1 MHILCTVQAQIQSQP
16 VPRPVAT
23 GKSPAPAPNRVR
35 GVMRCARSIIAAP
48 AAPARFPGTEVA
60 ERTVPLLDQVAKAE
74 ALEDLAETR
83 LDSPDGGD
91 LAGSGESSRGVI
103 HDLGHVRRT

>member
-1 MHILCTVQAQIQSQP
+1 M
-16 VPRPVAT
+16 
-23 GKSPAPAPNRVR
+23 
-35 GVMRCARSIIAAP
+35 
-48 AAPARFPGTEVA
+48 A